1 MDPVGFSPTRSR
13 ISSSMSTDRKKEFQ
27 ADLKS
32 RVQKFSRE
40 NGNLSVS
47 QALSQVTKEM
57 LKNNPFVP
65 PAFGCPINDLPNE
78 LLAYV
83 FYVGMEMEEEGG
95 GEDEEDEDEYE
106 DELDLLDWDSD
117 DEDEDGISSTKQKG
131 AGKKKTEDDD
141 DEDED
146 ADGEDEPRLPFQVLV
161 SHVCRHFRE
170 VAIESPLLWTTLHF
184 QAGTSLEM
192 AQTWLER
199 SKGHPLQIEMDCT
212 TPEDEE
218 GDDDEEE
225 IDPFAPDEDPPTFS
239 VNPPPS
245 PPQNLSEPEK
255 AHLEPTPSPSHLTQ
269 TQISEIMNIIIPAV
283 DRWRIFSVT
292 ASYYDAIHL
301 ILERFSKCS
310 SAPLLEVLEMYH
322 YEDCEEF
329 QVFTPPELN
338 TRFMIFG
345 GIAPKLKSVALWGVH
360 IDWDAS
366 LPLLN
371 DLRDLE
377 IAYHAEDVRPS
388 FQTFSNII
396 TSSPELESLSLC
408 LSGPAGTVKD
418 WAQTPIDIPSVKSL
432 TLCHHEPAYIESLLP
447 LLHLPNVVELLLDYD
462 SADYTEFAL
471 LLAKPLPGR
480 TKSIL
485 SGLDHLKIGGLPSN
499 RNARQLMLEQLVNL
513 KSICLNCV
521 GDEEEFFERL
531 MELKP
536 SSSSSES
543 GQTQS
548 VVFCPHL
555 TTLMTTGIDGSVM
568 RNFVEV
574 RKQGGAPLSKVSMSE
589 EDDLDEREETWLRE
603 HLDELDF
610 FEPSDSEEEIEVEI
624 DDPEEMDDDDDDDDD
639 DNMHLD

>member
-1 MDPVGFSPTRSR
+1 
-13 ISSSMSTDRKKEFQ
+13 MSTDRKKGFQ

-32 RVQKFSRE
+32 GVHKVLRE
-40 NGNLSVS
+40 NGNLSVA

-65 PAFGCPINDLPNE
+65 PTSGCPINDLPNE
-78 LLAYV
+78 LLAHI
-83 FYVGMEMEEEGG
+83 FYVGMEMEEEGPS
-95 GEDEEDEDEYE
+95 EDEDEDEYE

-117 DEDEDGISSTKQKG
+117 DEDESSSTKQKST
-131 AGKKKTEDDD
+131 GKKKTDDND
-141 DEDED
+141 DED
-146 ADGEDEPRLPFQVLV
+146 ADYEPRLPFQVLV

-184 QAGTSLEM
+184 QAGTSLER

-212 TPEDEE
+212 TPEDEDGE
-218 GDDDEEE
+218 EEE
-225 IDPFAPDEDPPTFS
+225 INPFTPDEDTPAS
-239 VNPPPS
+239 EVDPPS
-245 PPQNLSEPEK
+245 PPKNLSEPEE
-255 AHLEPTPSPSHLTQ
+255 AHLEAGPSHLTQ
-269 TQISEIMNIIIPAV
+269 AQISEIMDIIIPAV

-338 TRFMIFG
+338 TKFMIFG
-345 GIAPKLKSVALWGVH
+345 GVAPKLKSVALWGVH

-396 TSSPELESLSLC
+396 ASSPELESLSLC
-408 LSGPAGTVKD
+408 LSGPAGTAKD
-418 WAQTPIDIPSVKSL
+418 WAHTPIDIPSVKSL
-432 TLCHHEPAYIESLLP
+432 TLCHHEPAYIEALLP

-513 KSICLNCV
+513 KSICLNCA
-521 GDEEEFFERL
+521 GDEDEFFERL
-531 MELKP
+531 KELKP
-536 SSSSSES
+536 TPSES
-543 GQTQS
+543 GPTQS

-555 TTLMTTGIDGSVM
+555 TTLMTTGVDGSAM

-589 EDDLDEREETWLRE
+589 EDDLDEKEETWLRE

-610 FEPSDSEEEIEVEI
+610 FEPSDSEEEIEMEI
-624 DDPEEMDDDDDDDDD
+624 DDPDEMDDDNDDDMLSVLSSSID
-639 DNMHLD
+639 